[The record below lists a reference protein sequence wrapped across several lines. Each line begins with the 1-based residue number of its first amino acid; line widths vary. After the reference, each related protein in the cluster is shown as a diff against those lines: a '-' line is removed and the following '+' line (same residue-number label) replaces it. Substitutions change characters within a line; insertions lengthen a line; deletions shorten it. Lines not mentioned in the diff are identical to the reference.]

1 MKKLIFLV
9 IAAASLALA
18 AHASNSPPPGGN
30 TNLINNT
37 NGQFGAYALGTGLVT
52 TTSGGTT
59 FLNSTATG
67 GVAPA
72 GGPGAIQYNNS
83 GSFAGY
89 GVGIGL
95 NTNSG
100 NLNVTGVPTG
110 LTGTVQINTGSG
122 TFGNVPLAA
131 VTLLGAVTTNSPQ
144 QIFLGTNLSL
154 VTVGGQT
161 FLNATGTGGGGT
173 PANAIIEETGTPIL
187 TETGNYLVGE

>member
-9 IAAASLALA
+9 ISVLFLASV

-30 TNLINNT
+30 TNIINNT
-37 NGQFGAYALGTGLVT
+37 NGQYGAYALGNGLVT

-89 GVGIGL
+89 GVGTGL

-110 LTGTVQINTGSG
+110 AAGTAQLNGGSG
-122 TFGNVPLAA
+122 NFVTTPQSAA
-131 VTLLGAVTTNSPQ
+131 TLLGSVTTNNTQ

-161 FLNATGTGGGGT
+161 FLNATGTGGGGV

-187 TETGNYLVGE
+187 TETGNYLVEE